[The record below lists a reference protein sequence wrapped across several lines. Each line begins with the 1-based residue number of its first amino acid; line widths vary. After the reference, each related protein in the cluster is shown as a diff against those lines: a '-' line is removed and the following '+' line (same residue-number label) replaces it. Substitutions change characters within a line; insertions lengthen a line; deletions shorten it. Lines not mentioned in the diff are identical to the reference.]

1 MPVQLTTP
9 AIINNVSFP
18 VCKFLS
24 NWCWLCTIYEAGWMT
39 STWLCLCFGRLSLS
53 GFQIP
58 SAHVQVKHFSRCYLL
73 SSLSKS
79 SLASNTIILCKERD
93 FSRILFFFPA
103 VHIVKNFQSRW
114 KPTLLPSSLPTVIL
128 FVWPSLNKKSKQMH
142 VKDPFLT
149 SSLLFCPFPL
159 MFIKK

>member
-39 STWLCLCFGRLSLS
+39 STWLCLCFGRLSPS

-58 SAHVQVKHFSRCYLL
+58 SAHVQVKHFSWCYLL

-93 FSRILFFFPA
+93 KYFFSCSAYSQKFS
-103 VHIVKNFQSRW
+103 VMMKRW
-114 KPTLLPSSLPTVIL
+114 KPTLLPSSLPTVIS
-128 FVWPSLNKKSKQMH
+128 FVWPRLNKKSKQMH
-142 VKDPFLT
+142 VKDPSLT
-149 SSLLFCPFPL
+149 SSLLFCLFSL